1 MKQSGILQSKKLGL
15 IASILSFT
23 LMGANASD
31 CVMAKELNVQF
42 NNGTTVYVDK
52 ALEMGKI
59 KEFSNFAKK
68 HNLYV
73 LVEGH
78 TSSLSSAKG
87 NYNLSVNRANKV
99 KKAISSKGL
108 ASSHIK
114 ALGFGETTPLYDNST
129 KEGAKKNRRVVAE
142 IFGSAEELNKY
153 VASQKS
159 KIAKTKYQEQ

>member
-42 NNGTTVYVDK
+42 NNGTIIYIDK
-52 ALEMGKI
+52 TMEMKKI
-59 KEFSNFAKK
+59 QEFSNFVKK
-68 HNLYV
+68 HDLYV
-73 LVEGH
+73 VVEGH
-78 TSSLSSAKG
+78 TSSRSSAKA
-87 NYNLSVNRANKV
+87 NYDLSVRRANKV
-99 KKAISSKGL
+99 KSAIANKGL
-108 ASSHIK
+108 ASSRIT
-114 ALGFGETTPLYDNST
+114 ALGFGETTPLYDNSV
-129 KEGAKKNRRVVAE
+129 ESGAKKNRRVVAE
-142 IFGSAEELNKY
+142 IFGSATELKQY